1 MRRYYRIL
9 EIPYDSSFPIVKQA
23 YRDLV
28 RVWHPDRFCH
38 DERLQKLATEK
49 LMQINEAYR
58 VLRSLSPQ
66 EVEQNSAVSQPFS
79 PQAEPIDWS
88 RKATP
93 ASPVQDRAPLRKPVG
108 LYRYYGVI
116 AIPIA
121 GILLLLL
128 AEALLEKTYSTDPL
142 PPPRYEAWNNPAT
155 GLAPESPDRIPTPD
169 STESGGLQA
178 LSERTISSHSNPFH
192 RFFTLGSTKEGVLAI
207 QGIPTQLNER
217 IWQYGKSLILFENNR
232 VVGWTESPS
241 NPLAVAEGAKQ
252 MN

>member
-108 LYRYYGVI
+108 WHRYYGVI
-116 AIPIA
+116 AIPIT

-128 AEALLEKTYSTDPL
+128 AEALLEKTYSTDPPL
-142 PPPRYEAWNNPAT
+142 PAT
-155 GLAPESPDRIPTPD
+155 RLGTTPQLALPRKVPIAFRPPTARSQAAFRRCRSEPYPHIQTP
-169 STESGGLQA
+169 SIGSSLLVQPRRRCWPSRAFQPNLTRESG
-178 LSERTISSHSNPFH
+178 
-192 RFFTLGSTKEGVLAI
+192 STA
-207 QGIPTQLNER
+207 
-217 IWQYGKSLILFENNR
+217 
-232 VVGWTESPS
+232 SPS
-241 NPLAVAEGAKQ
+241 SFSRTTGSWDGPNHPQIHLQLLKGQ
-252 MN
+252 NR